1 MLPAGTACSLWH
13 PLQSCERLH
22 CSLNK
27 QKQLAAFLG
36 SHTAGVLAHHCL
48 PAGPRIP
55 ACMSLRLASGLSRC
69 LHSPMSCRHRQQP
82 CLPVGSCSVCSMPR
96 YLHSFN
102 APHVLTAAL
111 PLQVLVF
118 GTTPQVRQTVLHGL
132 LKQSPQAAA
141 APPPRAARQ
150 MPMLAG
156 MGRPSAAEDGDL
168 AAGLVRDRL
177 TEAVRPMVA
186 CD

>member
-1 MLPAGTACSLWH
+1 M
-13 PLQSCERLH
+13 Q
-22 CSLNK
+22 
-27 QKQLAAFLG
+27 
-36 SHTAGVLAHHCL
+36 V
-48 PAGPRIP
+48 
-55 ACMSLRLASGLSRC
+55 LASGWRTVL
-69 LHSPMSCRHRQQP
+69 LLGLTKT
-82 CLPVGSCSVCSMPR
+82 LPTSAA
-96 YLHSFN
+96 
-102 APHVLTAAL
+102 APPACDLCQCACPTTCIVPGTPSALTAAL

-118 GTTPQVRQTVLHGL
+118 GTTPQVRQAVLHGL

-168 AAGLVRDRL
+168 AAGLVCDWL
-177 TEAVRPMVA
+177 TEAVRPLVA